1 MKAFIICKNYEMV
14 KVALSDKKRAL
25 KELTKLSD
33 ADFNLRNKVQPEL
46 FKNSKEAYANQI
58 YWHLHELEV
67 LI

>member
-14 KVALSDKKRAL
+14 KVVLSDKKRAL

-33 ADFNLRNKVQPEL
+33 ADFNLRNKIQPEL
-46 FKNSKEAYANQI
+46 FKNSKEAYVNRI
-58 YWHLHELEV
+58 NWHLYELEV